1 MNIVAVAESLQVE
14 LQEHASDERAT
25 NEKRYL
31 KSNYTHL
38 GVNVPNIRATA
49 RRFNR
54 THKEISH
61 AELTNLTDLL
71 WASNIYELRKL
82 AVNILAGQTSKL
94 KPTDIDLIKTLL
106 GDSHTWALVDD
117 ISLNIA
123 PPILDMHENPSVIRT
138 TWSTDPNFWI
148 RRAAML
154 SLLPKLRRPLRYHH
168 YLKHQST
175 DTSQDTSRYS
185 EGNNLDSDGVA
196 AWHEFTTYADAM
208 LHEKEFF
215 IQKAI
220 GWILREVSKHSPDL
234 VTDWLTPRATRTS
247 AVTMREALKYLP
259 ENQQNHLKKLRTT
272 TPSLRT

>member
-14 LQEHASDERAT
+14 LQEYASDERAT

-54 THKEISH
+54 AHKEISH

-82 AVNILAGQTSKL
+82 AVNILAGQTPKL
-94 KPTDIDLIKTLL
+94 KPTDIDLIKALL

-175 DTSQDTSRYS
+175 DISHDTSHS
-185 EGNNLDSDGVA
+185 SGSNNLNSDGVA

-215 IQKAI
+215 IQKVI

-247 AVTMREALKYLP
+247 TVTMRESLKYLP